1 MSKLQLSVDLS
12 LNDKLSQALEKAI
25 KPAQQLSDQFD
36 DLKKSVEKFKLP
48 DIDTSAFDKLKDE
61 AQGVIEETQR
71 LSDEL
76 KKLDKLKLKLE
87 RFEKIKQDTQEA
99 NTALN
104 QHKKAIEALKAQMAS
119 GGGDSA
125 IKKQLSELEKEAK
138 KLQNTV
144 ERNTPTLKKMRQEL
158 NDVGLG
164 GMNLSEAQAK
174 IAADIKKTEVAIESQ
189 QGTLNRIN
197 NAYGN
202 HADAVAKAKS
212 AQEKYEKQI
221 EETGKKIERQQAIIE
236 KAQKAREYAMEAL
249 RVAGSVAGAAGMAV
263 KAYADSQDA
272 ETTLKI
278 SMMGSDGKVAKEY
291 KDIVKLA
298 EKMGTKLPGTT
309 ADFKQMMAVL
319 VQQGISFQSI
329 LGGVGE
335 SAGNLAVLLK
345 MPFDQAAE
353 FAAKLQ
359 DATKTTE
366 KDMMSLMDTI
376 QKMYY
381 LGADSTNILAG
392 FKNLSSSMSV
402 IGKQGKEY
410 VDTVAPLLVMADQ
423 ASMDGSS
430 AGNAYRK
437 IFQSMMDTEGF
448 NKALRSQGINTK
460 FDFTDGKGEFGG
472 FEKMFAQ
479 LSQLKGI
486 ATDKRIKILEA
497 AFGNDSEVATALNL
511 MIDKG
516 QAGYD
521 EVVAK
526 MARQAD
532 INKRVQAQL
541 GTLRNLWDA
550 ASGTAT
556 SLMARAGEALAPWVE
571 SLTKWLT
578 TLGEKISAWI
588 DRNPELFNGLVKF
601 GAVLAGVITIIAALV
616 VIVSS
621 VIIPLAALKMSFL
634 AMGGSLGA
642 IGKAFAAFG
651 GGIAKIGTLLFGGLV
666 KGLGLL
672 LTGFGKLGGLML
684 TGIKGIPAVLGLLK
698 GGFIAAAGAVKSFGL
713 ALLANPMG
721 LVIGALV
728 VGAVLI
734 YKYWGPVKDFLAGL
748 WDGFS
753 AGFAPVMG
761 ILDSFFGALGQIA
774 DALGLTTGQMTEGSA
789 AARQWGEVIG
799 GTVAQVLVA
808 CIAPLRALVEMFAW
822 AVDSITG
829 LLSGDLGWSDVGSRF
844 MDKLSM
850 FGDGISGWL
859 QKNGELWDKATG
871 KISST
876 EITLPQPKMAD
887 GGENPFASLSTSL
900 EAEKSKIDT
909 AAGTMMQGVETQF
922 GAATPRLTAK
932 ADEMMSAVADKV
944 RAGDGDIASTVE
956 AQMAQSISGINTATQ
971 TMGAQLAGLLNT
983 FGVAM
988 AAIPTIAST
997 AFSALP
1003 AITSIIFNSL
1013 VTIVAG
1019 SMISVINVIST
1030 TMSAVPMIA
1039 ATTFGALP
1047 VIVATAVSSLPAIIA
1062 AALSSLPAMMAGVF
1076 ATLGA
1081 ATLVG
1086 MMSVTRAVT
1095 TGMVQVVNAV
1105 RTGFGRVRATISSM
1119 WRSMGSAMSG
1129 NPILSRLQAAM
1140 NQALGY
1146 LNGVKG
1152 RFAAIGADISAG
1164 LARGIQSNIGQVQA
1178 AAAQL
1183 ARAAESAARVA
1194 SDTHSPSRKMMAVGG
1209 DMVAGLD
1216 VGLRQGFAPTLK
1228 NWTANI
1234 GTLHQPISTPPI
1246 RATRP
1251 IMRGGGTGI
1260 SHSYTGGAINITI
1273 NAPAG
1278 SDQRSIAREVANEL
1292 KKYERAQAA
1301 KRRASFSDYE

>member
-1 MSKLQLSVDLS
+1 MSVLFLNVNFKGNDQLSSSLS
-12 LNDKLSQALEKAI
+12 KMNDAAKKLSDGIKDTQKDLAALNKI
-25 KPAQQLSDQFD
+25 QL
-36 DLKKSVEKFKLP
+36 K
-48 DIDTSAFDKLKDE
+48 T
-61 AQGVIEETQR
+61 
-71 LSDEL
+71 
-76 KKLDKLKLKLE
+76 E
-87 RFEKIKQDTQEA
+87 RFEKLKQTTSEA
-99 NTALN
+99 QKKLESYKKTAESLKQQLEAGGKNSELAN
-104 QHKKAIEALKAQMAS
+104 QLKAIE
-119 GGGDSA
+119 
-125 IKKQLSELEKEAK
+125 KEAS

-158 NDVGLG
+158 NDAGLG
-164 GMNLSEAQAK
+164 GMSLADAQRKLKADMDATNASIDKQRELLGKINQAQERYDKMKGYSDTAFGVAGWTSKALLAGGAAMSVPVNIAINAEKSMADVAKVVDGLKIDGKVTAEYRKMEREITDLSNRLGMSFGEVTAIIAGGAQGGIAKNELLRYGESAVKIGVAWEMAADKVGQSLAELRSTFQLSQGDVEHLADQINYLGNNSTNAAPYILDVVQYAGAIAKVANVGAGSVAAMAAATSGIDASTLGTGLKNIYKAMSMGTGATKSQQQAWKALGFTSEEVAKRMTVDADAMYLDTLKALQKLPEEQRLAMSKALFQDEALPVVTQHLDGLPKLEGYLADMKDLQKIQGSVNEEYESASATTAFKMQKARTQLQNLGKDFGAYLLPIVGKFADKIGEVATKLSEWAKANPDKMEWIAKAVTGIGALLAAITVIAGIVGVVVMPFAWLNLMLVKATGGALTLGSAFKMLLSPVNTIKAAFAK
-174 IAADIKKTEVAIESQ
+174 IAAS
-189 QGTLNRIN
+189 
-197 NAYGN
+197 
-202 HADAVAKAKS
+202 
-212 AQEKYEKQI
+212 
-221 EETGKKIERQQAIIE
+221 
-236 KAQKAREYAMEAL
+236 
-249 RVAGSVAGAAGMAV
+249 
-263 KAYADSQDA
+263 
-272 ETTLKI
+272 
-278 SMMGSDGKVAKEY
+278 
-291 KDIVKLA
+291 KLA
-298 EKMGTKLPGTT
+298 
-309 ADFKQMMAVL
+309 
-319 VQQGISFQSI
+319 
-329 LGGVGE
+329 
-335 SAGNLAVLLK
+335 
-345 MPFDQAAE
+345 
-353 FAAKLQ
+353 
-359 DATKTTE
+359 
-366 KDMMSLMDTI
+366 
-376 QKMYY
+376 
-381 LGADSTNILAG
+381 
-392 FKNLSSSMSV
+392 
-402 IGKQGKEY
+402 
-410 VDTVAPLLVMADQ
+410 
-423 ASMDGSS
+423 
-430 AGNAYRK
+430 
-437 IFQSMMDTEGF
+437 
-448 NKALRSQGINTK
+448 
-460 FDFTDGKGEFGG
+460 
-472 FEKMFAQ
+472 
-479 LSQLKGI
+479 
-486 ATDKRIKILEA
+486 
-497 AFGNDSEVATALNL
+497 
-511 MIDKG
+511 
-516 QAGYD
+516 
-521 EVVAK
+521 
-526 MARQAD
+526 
-532 INKRVQAQL
+532 
-541 GTLRNLWDA
+541 
-550 ASGTAT
+550 
-556 SLMARAGEALAPWVE
+556 
-571 SLTKWLT
+571 
-578 TLGEKISAWI
+578 
-588 DRNPELFNGLVKF
+588 
-601 GAVLAGVITIIAALV
+601 
-616 VIVSS
+616 
-621 VIIPLAALKMSFL
+621 
-634 AMGGSLGA
+634 
-642 IGKAFAAFG
+642 
-651 GGIAKIGTLLFGGLV
+651 GGLV
-666 KGLGLL
+666 NGLIR
-672 LTGFGKLGGLML
+672 FIPML
-684 TGIKGIPAVLGLLK
+684 NPLKGIPAVLGLLK

-789 AARQWGEVIG
+789 AARQWGEIIG

-956 AQMAQSISGINTATQ
+956 AQMAQSINGINTATQ

-1019 SMISVINVIST
+1019 SMISVINVIGS
-1030 TMSAVPMIA
+1030 TMSAVPTIVGIA
-1039 ATTFGALP
+1039 FSALP

-1086 MMSVTRAVT
+1086 MMAVTRAVT

-1146 LNGVKG
+1146 LNGIKG
-1152 RFAAIGADISAG
+1152 RFVAIGADIVRGLIAG
-1164 LARGIQSNIGQVQA
+1164 INS
-1178 AAAQL
+1178 QL
-1183 ARAAESAARVA
+1183 GTLRAKVNEMASVVESAARVRL
-1194 SDTHSPSRKMMAVGG
+1194 DTHSPSRVMMAVGS
-1209 DMVAGLD
+1209 DTAAGLD

-1251 IMRGGGTGI
+1251 IMRGGGSGI

-1278 SDQRSIAREVANEL
+1278 SDQRAIAREVANEL

-1301 KRRASFSDYE
+1301 KRRASYSDYE

>member
-1 MSKLQLSVDLS
+1 MSVLFLNVNFNG
-12 LNDKLSQALEKAI
+12 NDKLTGALEKMSGAAEKLEQSI
-25 KPAQQLSDQFD
+25 GDTQ
-36 DLKKSVEKFKLP
+36 KKVAELGRLN
-48 DIDTSAFDKLKDE
+48 ARLNGFDKTYSDINKTAVQLTAYKKIIADVQKQIDSGDKDPALLK
-61 AQGVIEETQR
+61 R
-71 LSDEL
+71 L
-76 KKLDKLKLKLE
+76 K
-87 RFEKIKQDTQEA
+87 T
-99 NTALN
+99 
-104 QHKKAIEALKAQMAS
+104 
-119 GGGDSA
+119 
-125 IKKQLSELEKEAK
+125 LEKDAG
-138 KLQNTV
+138 KLQNTMDKY
-144 ERNTPTLKKMRQEL
+144 RKGTKEL
-158 NDVGLG
+158 GAVMEEAGYK
-164 GMNLSEAQAK
+164 GMSFA
-174 IAADIKKTEVAIESQ
+174 
-189 QGTLNRIN
+189 
-197 NAYGN
+197 
-202 HADAVAKAKS
+202 
-212 AQEKYEKQI
+212 
-221 EETGKKIERQQAIIE
+221 
-236 KAQKAREYAMEAL
+236 KAQKAIADDIAKANAAIEKQKAKLDNLQGAQNRFDAAKNKSMAYMALATGAYQLGQQAVGALTIPVTIAINAEKSMADVAKVVDGLKIDGKITDEYRQMEREITDLSNRLGMSFSELTQIISGGAQGGIAKSELLRYGESAVKIGIAWDLAAEKVGQSMAELRSSFGLSQEGVEKLADQINYLGNNSTSAAPFLLDVVQYSGAIAKAANLGAESVAAMAAATSGIDSSTLGTGIKNIAYAMTAGENATKSQQKAWKQLGFTSEQVAKRMQTDAEGMYLDTLEAL
-249 RVAGSVAGAAGMAV
+249 RKLPEEQRLAMAATIYGREAMPVVSQHLNNPEQLKQYLKDVKDLEKIQNSVNKEYESATTTTAFKMQKARVQIQNMGKDFGAHLLPLVGSVA
-263 KAYADSQDA
+263 
-272 ETTLKI
+272 EKI
-278 SMMGSDGKVAKEY
+278 GN
-291 KDIVKLA
+291 IA
-298 EKMGTKLPGTT
+298 EKVGAWAKANPTVVQGLAKAAAAVT
-309 ADFKQMMAVL
+309 ALLF
-319 VQQGISFQSI
+319 
-329 LGGVGE
+329 GVAAI
-335 SAGNLAVLLK
+335 AG
-345 MPFDQAAE
+345 
-353 FAAKLQ
+353 
-359 DATKTTE
+359 
-366 KDMMSLMDTI
+366 
-376 QKMYY
+376 
-381 LGADSTNILAG
+381 
-392 FKNLSSSMSV
+392 
-402 IGKQGKEY
+402 
-410 VDTVAPLLVMADQ
+410 VMA
-423 ASMDGSS
+423 AVVLPFSW
-430 AGNAYRK
+430 
-437 IFQSMMDTEGF
+437 
-448 NKALRSQGINTK
+448 
-460 FDFTDGKGEFGG
+460 
-472 FEKMFAQ
+472 
-479 LSQLKGI
+479 
-486 ATDKRIKILEA
+486 
-497 AFGNDSEVATALNL
+497 LNL
-511 MIDKG
+511 MI
-516 QAGYD
+516 
-521 EVVAK
+521 AK
-526 MARQAD
+526 
-532 INKRVQAQL
+532 
-541 GTLRNLWDA
+541 
-550 ASGTAT
+550 ASG
-556 SLMARAGEALAPWVE
+556 GAL
-571 SLTKWLT
+571 
-578 TLGEKISAWI
+578 TLGGAFKMLLSPMSTIKTLWASLNASKFAVSMSSGLSKILPML
-588 DRNPELFNGLVKF
+588 NPMRAIPAIMTAVKGGF
-601 GAVLAGVITIIAALV
+601 VAAVGAV
-616 VIVSS
+616 
-621 VIIPLAALKMSFL
+621 KSF
-634 AMGGSLGA
+634 A
-642 IGKAFAAFG
+642 
-651 GGIAKIGTLLFGGLV
+651 GGLV
-666 KGLGLL
+666 NGLIR
-672 LTGFGKLGGLML
+672 FIPML
-684 TGIKGIPAVLGLLK
+684 NPLKGIPAVLGLLK

-1047 VIVATAVSSLPAIIA
+1047 IVVATAVSSLPAIIA
-1062 AALSSLPAMMAGVF
+1062 AALSALPAMMAGVF

-1086 MMSVTRAVT
+1086 MAAVTRAVT

-1140 NQALGY
+1140 NQAIGY
-1146 LNGVKG
+1146 LNGIKG
-1152 RFAAIGADISAG
+1152 RFVAIGRDISAG
-1164 LARGIQSNIGQVQA
+1164 LAQGIRSGIGEV
-1178 AAAQL
+1178 
-1183 ARAAESAARVA
+1183 RAATAELASAVESAARIRLN
-1194 SDTHSPSRKMMAVGG
+1194 THSPSRVMMAVGS
-1209 DMVAGLD
+1209 DTAAGLD

-1228 NWTANI
+1228 NWTDNI
-1234 GTLHQPISTPPI
+1234 GTLHRPIATPPI
-1246 RATRP
+1246 RATQP
-1251 IMRGGGTGI
+1251 IMRGGGSGI
-1260 SHSYTGGAINITI
+1260 SHSYTGGAISITI

-1278 SDQRSIAREVANEL
+1278 SDQRAIAREVANEL

-1301 KRRASFSDYE
+1301 KRRASYSDYE